1 LGSGRGAA
9 RKHGRREKRSSEIN
23 REVNVR
29 LEEETGGVLFV
40 VLVSVWVF
48 SPVFFV
54 FLKKIPLTVNTLS

>member
-29 LEEETGGVLFV
+29 LEETGGVLFV

-48 SPVFFV
+48 SPVFV
-54 FLKKIPLTVNTLS
+54 FFKSL

>member
-48 SPVFFV
+48 SPVFFFV
-54 FLKKIPLTVNTLS
+54 F